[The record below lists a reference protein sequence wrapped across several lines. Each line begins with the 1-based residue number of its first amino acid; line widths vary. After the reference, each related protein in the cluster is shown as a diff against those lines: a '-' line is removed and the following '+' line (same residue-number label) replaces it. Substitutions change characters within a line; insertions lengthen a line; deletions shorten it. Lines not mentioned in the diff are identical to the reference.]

1 MEWHGQNLT
10 PKYEVGTSF
19 VTEGGWS
26 GTLQNLTP
34 NNEVGMNIVAEG
46 ENINK

>member
-10 PKYEVGTSF
+10 PNNEVGMNIDA
-19 VTEGGWS
+19 EGGWS

-34 NNEVGMNIVAEG
+34 NNEEGMNIDAEG